1 MASQHP
7 LDQYKVPRESVDV
20 ESLAQELSRYLK
32 ITAEDTEFLSHDA
45 TRRDSLV
52 RVAELYQHPDVKSS
66 VAPNQLQ
73 FVPLGG
79 DPDAHLVPA
88 NAHLVPAN
96 AEIERLTPP
105 NTLEE

>member
-1 MASQHP
+1 MASPHP
-7 LDQYKVPRESVDV
+7 LDQYKLPRASVDV

-45 TRRDSLV
+45 TRRDEL
-52 RVAELYQHPDVKSS
+52 VAELYQHPDVKPSIAS
-66 VAPNQLQ
+66 NQ

-88 NAHLVPAN
+88 NA
-96 AEIERLTPP
+96 EIARLTPP
-105 NTLEE
+105 KTLEE

>member
-32 ITAEDTEFLSHDA
+32 ITAEDTEFLNHDA
-45 TRRDSLV
+45 TRRDKLI
-52 RVAELYQHPDVKSS
+52 AELYQHPDVKSS
-66 VAPNQLQ
+66 VAPNQ

-79 DPDAHLVPA
+79 DPDAHLVS
-88 NAHLVPAN
+88 AN